1 MVVDVDDVVGVGV
14 GVIVPAPVLGGLTTK
29 VNVSWNWP
37 NVVVLSTCGAGPGRR
52 IGDLGTLHRFEQRLA
67 ELETP
72 VAVVRAA

>member
-1 MVVDVDDVVGVGV
+1 MR
-14 GVIVPAPVLGGLTTK
+14 
-29 VNVSWNWP
+29 
-37 NVVVLSTCGAGPGRR
+37 CRPGKR